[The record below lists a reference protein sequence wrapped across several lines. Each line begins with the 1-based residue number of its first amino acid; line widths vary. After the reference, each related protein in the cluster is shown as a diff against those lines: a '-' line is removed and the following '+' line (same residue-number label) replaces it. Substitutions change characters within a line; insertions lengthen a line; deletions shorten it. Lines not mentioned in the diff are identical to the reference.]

1 MEGEI
6 SAKLKSIN
14 LSNPV
19 DALKNFLKVRPINC
33 RNKQLVAQDLE
44 GFQSII
50 AKIPEK

>member
-1 MEGEI
+1 MEAEI

-19 DALKNFLKVRPINC
+19 DSLRNFLKVRPINC
-33 RNKQLVAQDLE
+33 RNKQLVAQDLD

-50 AKIPEK
+50 AKIP